1 MVSDERFTGHTIYA
15 GGLKRNEYF
24 QFYEN
29 GMRISEKEVLK
40 NLNSQSGAILGY
52 DKLVSDLRKENEQ
65 LEKGKMEALSLL
77 GEEIDKNEQL
87 KSYKLYSDNKRLQT
101 IIADLKKENEQLRHE
116 IETEKK
122 WQLEK
127 SQYYI
132 KIKEE
137 NEMLKSEN
145 KKLHCINDQLEER
158 LENSG
163 IGIVLKMD
171 CGNNE

>member
-1 MVSDERFTGHTIYA
+1 M
-15 GGLKRNEYF
+15 
-24 QFYEN
+24 
-29 GMRISEKEVLK
+29 SEKRFVL
-40 NLNSQSGAILGY
+40 
-52 DKLVSDLRKENEQ
+52 DKLYYTIMTPIEKISIGRNYMTYGEVVDLLNEQHETIKQLKKENEYLHKYNTKLQ
-65 LEKGKMEALSLL
+65 KQPLLFDVQTIPDTMEIMEA
-77 GEEIDKNEQL
+77 NT
-87 KSYKLYSDNKRLQT
+87 KLE
-101 IIADLKKENEQLRHE
+101 KENEQLRHE
-116 IETEKK
+116 IEIEKK